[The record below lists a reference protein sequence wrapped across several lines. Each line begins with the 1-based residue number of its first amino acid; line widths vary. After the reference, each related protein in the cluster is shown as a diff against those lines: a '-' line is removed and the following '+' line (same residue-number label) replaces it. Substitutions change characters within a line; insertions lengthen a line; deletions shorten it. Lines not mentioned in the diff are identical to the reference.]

1 MLYDILIFM
10 TAVHDLIMK
19 KKGNNSAPHCS
30 MFITGLSKTLQILD
44 KKKSKLTAHF

>member
-19 KKGNNSAPHCS
+19 KRVTILLPIAVCS
-30 MFITGLSKTLQILD
+30 
-44 KKKSKLTAHF
+44 